1 MCCFLCF
8 LGPKSVKQNK
18 KKKPCGWCWVL
29 GAGCWV
35 LLDILKN
42 TSRLHMGKICGKR
55 RRQPDVWDAG
65 RMNDLFALAA
75 ALPNGSARKTLLL
88 RHCTDHQLHLNPPP
102 PPPLLPQMAYK
113 PWLCAQF
120 FPTAWRSCKQKV
132 PCHQYC
138 LEVQQSCPFILP
150 DNDDLIHG
158 GSPSF
163 ICTGQSCRRVVPRS
177 LPVCDVESCETL
189 CARVS
194 FLHSLALLREEPSAG
209 EGLSGDT

>member
-1 MCCFLCF
+1 MT
-8 LGPKSVKQNK
+8 SSH
-18 KKKPCGWCWVL
+18 W
-29 GAGCWV
+29 
-35 LLDILKN
+35 LL
-42 TSRLHMGKICGKR
+42 HYQM
-55 RRQPDVWDAG
+55 
-65 RMNDLFALAA
+65 AL
-75 ALPNGSARKTLLL
+75 LVKTLLL

-102 PPPLLPQMAYK
+102 PPPPLPQMAYK

-120 FPTAWRSCKQKV
+120 FPTARRSCKQKV

-163 ICTGQSCRRVVPRS
+163 ICTGQSCRRAAPRS

-189 CARVS
+189 CVRAR
-194 FLHSLALLREEPSAG
+194 FLSSLAGAPPRRALCRRGAFW
-209 EGLSGDT
+209 